1 MSAFDK
7 RARSLG
13 RALTGRMGAAW
24 TRTKQLF
31 TKMTSTLPH
40 RHA

>member
-1 MSAFDK
+1 MNAADDRPGSWGK
-7 RARSLG
+7 
-13 RALTGRMGAAW
+13 ALTGRMGAAW

-31 TKMTSTLPH
+31 AKVTSTLPG

>member
-1 MSAFDK
+1 MNASDD
-7 RARSLG
+7 RAHSWG
-13 RALTGRMGAAW
+13 KALTGRTRAAW

-31 TKMTSTLPH
+31 AKMTSTLPG

>member
-1 MSAFDK
+1 MSALDD
-7 RARSLG
+7 RARSWG
-13 RALTGRMGAAW
+13 KALTGRMGSAW

-31 TKMTSTLPH
+31 AKMTSTLPG

>member
-1 MSAFDK
+1 MSSFDA
-7 RARSLG
+7 RARGLG
-13 RALTGRMGAAW
+13 RALTRRTGAAW

-31 TKMTSTLPH
+31 AKMTSTLPG

>member
-1 MSAFDK
+1 MSATND
-7 RARSLG
+7 RGRSWSK
-13 RALTGRMGAAW
+13 ALTGRMGSVW

-31 TKMTSTLPH
+31 AKVTSTLPG